1 MALRRPVISTYVAG
15 IPELVRDGETGWLV
29 PVELPGEAPRY
40 ERAGIA
46 HHHHFR
52 CRSCA
57 RVFEIHGCPGDLR
70 ELTPEGFRLESH
82 DVTLYGQCARCA
94 AA

>member
-1 MALRRPVISTYVAG
+1 
-15 IPELVRDGETGWLV
+15 
-29 PVELPGEAPRY
+29 VELPGESPRY
-40 ERAGIA
+40 ERSGIG

-94 AA
+94 VA